1 MTKCT
6 TLTGNYG
13 PQKHE
18 EEKMGR
24 QRAYTDII
32 EISNLEQA
40 IVKNIESV
48 LEEDKSE
55 HK

>member
-13 PQKHE
+13 PSKHQNNE
-18 EEKMGR
+18 EEKQGR

-32 EISNLEQA
+32 EISNFEQE
-40 IVKNIESV
+40 IVKNIE
-48 LEEDKSE
+48 
-55 HK
+55 